1 MSKNLK
7 KINSQKVNDV
17 YQTNKKQT
25 LKVNKNSPK
34 YGLEKEIRSNST
46 NFIVG

>member
-17 YQTNKKQT
+17 YQTNKKT
-25 LKVNKNSPK
+25 NSQNNEKQPK
-34 YGLEKEIRSNST
+34 LWA
-46 NFIVG
+46 